1 MKRKWLA
8 LVLALAMLVGCSS
21 SPGNSSADKS
31 NASSTSS
38 SASGSH
44 SSSNGAIEVD
54 NGLLTV
60 EFTIPASLLDGVTQD
75 DIEKEVAEKGYLS
88 GKLNDD
94 GSATYTMKKS
104 DHTKYMKEFKAQIEQ
119 ALSDMSNSEDTPNIT
134 SIEANKDYTEFKIRM
149 NSNEVGMS
157 EAFAA
162 LALYMYGGMYNAL
175 NGTPVDDVVVKY
187 MDSSGNII
195 DEAHMADTAK

>member
-8 LVLALAMLVGCSS
+8 FTLAFAMLVGCSS
-21 SPGNSSADKS
+21 SPSNSSAEKS

-38 SASGSH
+38 SAIGSGS
-44 SSSNGAIEVD
+44 SSGGTIEVD
-54 NGLLTV
+54 KKLLTV
-60 EFTIPASLLDGVTQD
+60 EFTIPANLLDGVTQD
-75 DIEKEVAEKGYLS
+75 DIDKEVAEKGYLS

-104 DHTKYMKEFKAQIEQ
+104 DHTKYMEEFKAQIDQ
-119 ALSDMSNSEDTPNIT
+119 ALSDMSNSADTPNIT
-134 SIEANKDYTEFKIRM
+134 SIEANKDYTEFKVKM
-149 NSNEVGMS
+149 SSNEVGMA

-187 MDSSGNII
+187 LDSTGNII